1 MEVFIDMK
9 RVVFY
14 ARVSTDHDEQLH
26 SLSEQRKYFMR
37 YINQKR
43 EYQFVG
49 EYVDEGITGTF
60 MKNRISFN
68 RMIYDA
74 LQHKFDLILV
84 KDISR
89 FARNTLDTIE
99 QTRKL
104 KRNGIDVIFI
114 NDQIDTSR
122 NDGELNL
129 TLLASAA
136 QDESRKIS
144 NRVNWTIQHELK
156 NGIMY
161 LTSIYGYDVV
171 DRQLYINE
179 KEAKIVRMIYDLYLS
194 GLGIKSISDKLYEMN
209 VQPPKGGKRWNNKT
223 ISRILTNEKYMG
235 TLVSGKTHVNN
246 YLTHERE
253 KIPKEKQYVFNNH
266 HEAIITEDIFY
277 KVQEEKLKRNKGRI
291 YKKQKLL
298 LSGKIQCFYC
308 GNSYIL
314 ESANKK
320 HYYCLDYHLNR
331 ECQNSHSVHIEILKK
346 MLYVIL
352 QDICFN
358 KEKVENMIIQSIKKN
373 HAIIQ
378 LNQEKMKLE
387 KKINLLNK
395 KKEEY
400 LEKLLNDEISVGEYQ
415 SFLGNIENEI
425 ANYQIRLQ
433 EIYANDTESQ
443 FNSSMTYISKRI
455 KSILNDEKFYDKLI
469 IRIVDK
475 IIFRN
480 RNDFDLYIHTS
491 SFILRKFNKEDY
503 NFIVKLSYDFSTLQ
517 NDTSPLK
524 YRNLDHTTIYVYM
537 QKDNI

>member
-1 MEVFIDMK
+1 MK

-14 ARVSTDHDEQLH
+14 ARVSTDHNEQLH

-37 YINQKR
+37 YINQKVD
-43 EYQFVG
+43 YQFVG
-49 EYVDEGITGTF
+49 EYVDEGISGTF

-68 RMIYDA
+68 KMIYDA
-74 LQHKFDLILV
+74 MQHKFDLILV

-104 KRNGIDVIFI
+104 KQNGIDVIFI
-114 NDQIDTSR
+114 NDQIDTSQ

-144 NRVNWTIQHELK
+144 NRINWTIQNELK
-156 NGIMY
+156 KGVMY
-161 LTSIYGYDVV
+161 LTSIYGYDIV

-179 KEAKIVRMIYDLYLS
+179 KEAEIVRRIYDLYLS

-209 VQPPKGGKRWNNKT
+209 IQPPKGGKRWNNKT
-223 ISRILTNEKYMG
+223 ISTILTNEKYMG

-253 KIPKEKQYVFNNH
+253 KIPKDRQYFFNNH
-266 HEAIITEDIFY
+266 HEAIITEDIFN
-277 KVQEEKLKRNKGRI
+277 KVQEEKSRRNKGRI
-291 YKKQKLL
+291 YKKEKSLF
-298 LSGKIQCFYC
+298 SGKIQCFYC
-308 GNSYIL
+308 GNSYVI
-314 ESANKK
+314 ESRKK
-320 HYYCLDYHLNR
+320 EYYYCLDYRLNR
-331 ECQNSHSVHIEILKK
+331 ECQNSNSVYIETLKK

-352 QDICFN
+352 QDVCFN

-378 LNQEKMKLE
+378 LNQEKTKME
-387 KKINLLNK
+387 KRVDSLNK

-400 LEKLLNDEISVGEYQ
+400 LEKLLNDEITVDKYQ
-415 SFLGNIENEI
+415 SLLKHIENEI
-425 ANYQIRLQ
+425 VNYQMRLQ
-433 EIYANDTESQ
+433 EIYDNDTECQ
-443 FNSSMTYISKRI
+443 FNKSLMYISQRI
-455 KSILNDEKFYDKLI
+455 KSMLNDDQFYNKLI
-469 IRIVDK
+469 EKLVDK

-480 RNDFDLYIHTS
+480 RNDFDLYI
-491 SFILRKFNKEDY
+491 
-503 NFIVKLSYDFSTLQ
+503 
-517 NDTSPLK
+517 
-524 YRNLDHTTIYVYM
+524 
-537 QKDNI
+537 

>member
-1 MEVFIDMK
+1 MEVFVDMK

-14 ARVSTDHDEQLH
+14 ARVSTDHNEQLH
-26 SLSEQRKYFMR
+26 SLSQQRKYFKR
-37 YINQKR
+37 YINQKAG
-43 EYQFVG
+43 YQFVG
-49 EYVDEGITGTF
+49 EYIDEGITGTF

-68 RMIYDA
+68 RMIHDA
-74 LQHKFDLILV
+74 MQHKFDLILV

-144 NRVNWTIQHELK
+144 NRVNWSMQHELK
-156 NGIMY
+156 NGVMY

-179 KEAKIVRMIYDLYLS
+179 KEAKIIKMIYDFYLS

-209 VQPPKGGKRWNNKT
+209 IQSPKGRKRWDNKT

-253 KIPKEKQYVFNNH
+253 KIPKEKQYVFSNH
-266 HEAIITEDIFY
+266 HEAIITEDVFFR
-277 KVQEEKLKRNKGRI
+277 VQEEKLRRNKGRI

-308 GNSYIL
+308 GNSYII
-314 ESANKK
+314 ESENKEY
-320 HYYCLDYHLNR
+320 YYCLDYHLNR
-331 ECQNSHSVHIEILKK
+331 GCQNSHSVYTEILKK

-352 QDICFN
+352 QDIYFN
-358 KEKVENMIIQSIKKN
+358 KEKVENIIIQFIKKN
-373 HAIIQ
+373 HAIVQ
-378 LNQEKMKLE
+378 LNQEKIKLE
-387 KKINLLNK
+387 KKVDLLNT

-400 LEKLLNDEISVGEYQ
+400 LEKLLNDKISVDKYQ
-415 SFLGNIENEI
+415 GLLGNIENEI
-425 ANYQIRLQ
+425 AHYQIRLQ
-433 EIYANDTESQ
+433 EIYDHDTESQ
-443 FNSSMTYISKRI
+443 FNKSLIHISQRI
-455 KSILNDEKFYDKLI
+455 KSILNDEQFYDKLI
-469 IRIVDK
+469 ERVVDK

-491 SFILRKFNKEDY
+491 SYQYKIFNKKNY
-503 NFIVKLSYDFSTLQ
+503 TFITTLKYDFFNLQ
-517 NDTSPLK
+517 MKSSPKKYQNLNETKINLYVFNDK
-524 YRNLDHTTIYVYM
+524 
-537 QKDNI
+537 

>member
-1 MEVFIDMK
+1 
-9 RVVFY
+9 
-14 ARVSTDHDEQLH
+14 
-26 SLSEQRKYFMR
+26 
-37 YINQKR
+37 
-43 EYQFVG
+43 
-49 EYVDEGITGTF
+49 
-60 MKNRISFN
+60 
-68 RMIYDA
+68 
-74 LQHKFDLILV
+74 
-84 KDISR
+84 
-89 FARNTLDTIE
+89 
-99 QTRKL
+99 
-104 KRNGIDVIFI
+104 
-114 NDQIDTSR
+114 
-122 NDGELNL
+122 
-129 TLLASAA
+129 
-136 QDESRKIS
+136 
-144 NRVNWTIQHELK
+144 
-156 NGIMY
+156 
-161 LTSIYGYDVV
+161 
-171 DRQLYINE
+171 
-179 KEAKIVRMIYDLYLS
+179 
-194 GLGIKSISDKLYEMN
+194 
-209 VQPPKGGKRWNNKT
+209 
-223 ISRILTNEKYMG
+223 
-235 TLVSGKTHVNN
+235 
-246 YLTHERE
+246 
-253 KIPKEKQYVFNNH
+253 
-266 HEAIITEDIFY
+266 
-277 KVQEEKLKRNKGRI
+277 
-291 YKKQKLL
+291 
-298 LSGKIQCFYC
+298 
-308 GNSYIL
+308 
-314 ESANKK
+314 
-320 HYYCLDYHLNR
+320 
-331 ECQNSHSVHIEILKK
+331 

-455 KSILNDEKFYDKLI
+455 KSILNDEKFYDELI

-503 NFIVKLSYDFSTLQ
+503 NFIVKLFYDFSTLQ

>member
-1 MEVFIDMK
+1 MK

-14 ARVSTDHDEQLH
+14 ARVSTDHNEQLH
-26 SLSEQRKYFMR
+26 SLSEQRKYFMK

-68 RMIYDA
+68 RMIHDA
-74 LQHKFDLILV
+74 MRHKFDLILV

-144 NRVNWTIQHELK
+144 NRVNWTMQHELK
-156 NGIMY
+156 NGVMY

-209 VQPPKGGKRWNNKT
+209 IQPPKGGKRWNNKT

-235 TLVSGKTHVNN
+235 TLVSGKTHVSN

-253 KIPKEKQYVFNNH
+253 KIPKEKQYVFHNH
-266 HEAIITEDIFY
+266 HEAIIAKDIFD
-277 KVQEEKLKRNKGRI
+277 KVQEEKLKRNKGRV
-291 YKKQKLL
+291 YEKQKLL

-358 KEKVENMIIQSIKKN
+358 KEKVENMIIRSIKKN

-378 LNQEKMKLE
+378 LNQEKNKLE
-387 KKINLLNK
+387 KQINLLNK
-395 KKEEY
+395 KKEEH
-400 LEKLLNDEISVGEYQ
+400 LEKLLNDEISVDKYQ
-415 SFLGNIENEI
+415 NLLKNIENEI
-425 ANYQIRLQ
+425 TNHQIRLQ
-433 EIYANDTESQ
+433 DIYDNDTESQ
-443 FNSSMTYISKRI
+443 LNRSLTHISKRI
-455 KSILNDEKFYDKLI
+455 KSILNDDQFYDKLI
-469 IRIVDK
+469 DMFVDK
-475 IIFRN
+475 IIFKN
-480 RNDFDLYIHTS
+480 RNNFDLYMNTS
-491 SFILRKFNKEDY
+491 SYQYKIFNKKNY
-503 NFIVKLSYDFSTLQ
+503 TFITTLEYDFSNLQ
-517 NDTSPLK
+517 MKSSSKKYQNLNETKINLFIFNDK
-524 YRNLDHTTIYVYM
+524 
-537 QKDNI
+537 